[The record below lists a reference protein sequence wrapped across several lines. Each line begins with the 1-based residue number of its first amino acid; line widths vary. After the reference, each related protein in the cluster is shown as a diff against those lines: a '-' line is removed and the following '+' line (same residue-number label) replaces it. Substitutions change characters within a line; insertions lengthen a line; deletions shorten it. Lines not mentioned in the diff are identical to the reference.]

1 MDLNT
6 YKKYIQILNEELV
19 PAMGCTEPIA
29 IAYAAAKARDVLG
42 TFPESVIVK
51 CSGNMIKNARCV
63 TVPNTGD
70 LVGIEASAII
80 GILAGIFTGL
90 GLGGG
95 SVLILFLT
103 LFLNLEQHIAQ
114 ATNLL
119 FFIPSALV
127 CIILNTKRKLINF
140 KNAMFFIVFGVI
152 GAVCG
157 AVVSRDMPVTK
168 LRKLFGVFLLFIS
181 AYEIYS
187 YFKLYIK
194 GKKRQY

>member
-1 MDLNT
+1 MLE
-6 YKKYIQILNEELV
+6 I
-19 PAMGCTEPIA
+19 
-29 IAYAAAKARDVLG
+29 
-42 TFPESVIVK
+42 
-51 CSGNMIKNARCV
+51 
-63 TVPNTGD
+63 
-70 LVGIEASAII
+70 II

-127 CIILNTKRKLINF
+127 CIILNAKRKLINF
-140 KNAMFFIVFGVI
+140 KNAIFVVFGVV

-157 AVVSRDMPVTK
+157 AVVSRNMPVTK